1 MKNILVILSLLV
13 STVVMANTTDSTDS
27 IVNKHLYRAGQL
39 GKVQTTVTLATT
51 GMTSFLI
58 REEQYDTA
66 RKFSILGLVVVTILE
81 YKKYSELQKASKVK
95 H

>member
-1 MKNILVILSLLV
+1 MKNTLVILSLLV

-39 GKVQTTVTLATT
+39 GKVQTTVTMAST
-51 GMTSFLI
+51 GINSFLI
-58 REEQYDTA
+58 REEQYDSA
-66 RKFSILGLVVVTILE
+66 RKFSIFTFVVVTILE
-81 YKKYSELQKASKVK
+81 YSKYSELQKSSKVK